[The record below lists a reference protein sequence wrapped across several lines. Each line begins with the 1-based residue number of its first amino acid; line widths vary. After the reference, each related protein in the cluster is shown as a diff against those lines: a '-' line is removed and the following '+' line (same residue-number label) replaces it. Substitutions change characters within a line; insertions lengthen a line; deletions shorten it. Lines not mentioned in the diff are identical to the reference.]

1 VIRLLLALVLC
12 ASLPLADA
20 AERLSPRLSQRLFV
34 IMERAV
40 EDPQT
45 ALGDLRELL
54 ESRSM
59 SPTEKGFIAYEIAG
73 LLIQLDQVDTAVGE
87 LQDILD
93 AGVITFIPR
102 LRRLFAQL
110 LLMDNRPELALEQ
123 MEIWAGE
130 VEDPMP
136 TELIL
141 MGYTY
146 LQLERFADAT
156 VYLERSIA
164 ESEAPPPQWTELL
177 AYAYTRTGR
186 TGEAVSLLESL
197 IATQPDQTRWWRQL
211 ASLYLLIEDIPKGTA
226 GLVVAAQIEELTF
239 QDSRR
244 LAGLF
249 TTLGMPADAATLFSA
264 AIDVQRARD
273 PQAIGFEDHMLLGEM
288 WMLARELE
296 LAVQSFATAAN
307 LKPDSEPYLKTAQL
321 YLQWERYTE
330 ARAALQEAVR
340 IAGESAPAQVLYL
353 LAITE
358 INLGNLESA
367 SQAIARLQNDPEY
380 AERAERLDR
389 FVINSLNTR

>member
-1 VIRLLLALVLC
+1 MIRLILAIVLC
-12 ASLPLADA
+12 ACLPLADA

-34 IMERAV
+34 IMDRAV

-45 ALGDLRELL
+45 ALNDLRSLL

-59 SPTEKGFIAYEIAG
+59 SPAEKGFIAYELAG
-73 LLIQLDQVDTAVGE
+73 LLIQQDQTETALQE
-87 LQDILD
+87 LQVILEE
-93 AGVITFIPR
+93 GSITFIPR

-123 MEIWAGE
+123 MEVWAGE

-146 LQLERFADAT
+146 LQLERFEDAAQ
-156 VYLERSIA
+156 YLERSIA
-164 ESEAPPPQWTELL
+164 ESDSPPPQWSELL

-186 TGEAVSLLESL
+186 TDEAVSLLESL
-197 IATQPDQTRWWRQL
+197 IEAQPNQTRWWRQL
-211 ASLYLLIEDIPKGTA
+211 ASIYLLIEDIPKGTA
-226 GLVVAAQIEELTF
+226 GLVVASQIDGLEY
-239 QDSRR
+239 QDAKR

-249 TTLGMPADAATLFSA
+249 TTLGMPADAATLFSS
-264 AIDVQRARD
+264 AIDAQQARN
-273 PQAIGFEDHMLLGEM
+273 PQAVGFEDRMLLGEM

-296 LAVQSFATAAN
+296 LAVLSFAEAAN
-307 LKPDSEPYLKTAQL
+307 LSASSEPYLKTAQL

-330 ARAALQEAVR
+330 ARTALQEAVR
-340 IAGESAPAQVLYL
+340 IAGESTPAQVIYL

-358 INLGNLESA
+358 INLGNLEAA
-367 SQAIARLQNDPEY
+367 SQAIARLENDPEY
-380 AERAERLDR
+380 AERAERLDQ
-389 FVINSLNTR
+389 FVINSLNNR